1 MHTVTHL
8 RVIAALVLSGLPW
21 QTSPA
26 NAHFLFIRI
35 TPPAEGGRA
44 AEVYFSERATAGDPR
59 FIDKVAGTELWRQAT
74 PGKFEPLAVG
84 KAADRL
90 RAHLPAGGSLSVIG
104 VCNYGVLAR
113 PGQTPFLL
121 KYFPKALAGW
131 PEELNRFEARPETA
145 LEIVATF
152 TADGIVMTALVDGS
166 ALAGAVFHTIDDDL
180 GNEELTAG
188 DDGRASWR
196 PAETGNYSVYVEHV
210 RHEPGE
216 ADGRRYDEIR
226 EFATLNFMWPPAPDR
241 PDVKAVRL
249 FEEAI
254 AQRAQWREFPGFSA
268 KITGNVDGREFA
280 GTVVAAADGAV
291 SLATDDDAT
300 REWVE
305 EQLGSIT
312 MHRAAGG
319 SPSDAPK
326 PRLWFADRDAEHPLG
341 RLLIFDGGRFASSY
355 RVKDRQIT
363 VVNRLLGDR
372 DMTITVLDNEEN
384 AEGKYLP
391 RSYTVQYWDALT
403 GALQRTETVRDRWR
417 RVGPFDLPV
426 QHIVTAASDE
436 GLSVRS
442 FVLSEHELAAG
453 VK

>member
-1 MHTVTHL
+1 MHVTKL
-8 RVIAALVLSGLPW
+8 RVIVALALSGLPW
-21 QTSPA
+21 QTTVA

-59 FIDKVAGTELWRQAT
+59 FIDKVAGTKFWRQAT
-74 PGKFEPLAVG
+74 PGEFEPAAVG

-90 RAHLPAGGSLSVIG
+90 RAHLPSGGSLSVIG

-121 KYFPKALAGW
+121 KYFPKALSGL
-131 PEELNRFEARPETA
+131 PEELNRLEPRPETP
-145 LEIVATF
+145 LEIAATF
-152 TADGIVMTALVDGS
+152 TAEGIEMTALVDGS

-188 DDGRASWR
+188 DDLRVIWR
-196 PAETGNYSVYVEHV
+196 PAEAGNYSVYVEHV

-226 EFATLNFMWPPAPDR
+226 EFATLNFNWPPAPDG
-241 PDVKAVRL
+241 PDDEAVRM
-249 FEEAI
+249 FAEAI
-254 AQRAQWREFPGFSA
+254 SQRAQWREFPGFSA
-268 KITGNVDGREFA
+268 KIAGSVDGREFA
-280 GTVVAAADGAV
+280 GTAIAAADGAL
-291 SLATDDDAT
+291 SLTTNDEAT

-319 SPSDAPK
+319 SSPDAPK
-326 PRLWFADRDAEHPLG
+326 PRLWFADRNSEHPLG
-341 RLLIFDGGRFASSY
+341 RLLIFDGGQFASSY

-363 VVNRLLGDR
+363 VVNRHLGER
-372 DMTITVLDNEEN
+372 DMTITVLDNDVN

-442 FVLSEHELAAG
+442 FVLSEHELAAR